1 MSMFYFVVE
10 SPHCLSFAYHKLDR
24 APWKD
29 SWYRNGKYNMGK
41 LYVLSRTHL
50 NMKLGGPKLFDT
62 GFGSEG
68 DKWHQAKITI
78 PSKSR
83 HVSRK

>member
-1 MSMFYFVVE
+1 MFYFVVE
-10 SPHCLSFAYHKLDR
+10 SPHCLSFVYHKLDS
-24 APWKD
+24 APWMY
-29 SWYRNGKYNMGK
+29 SWFYNGKYNMGN
-41 LYVLSRTHL
+41 LYVVSRYQV
-50 NMKLGGPKLFDT
+50 NIKIGGPILFET

-68 DKWHQAKITI
+68 DKWHQKRITI

>member
-1 MSMFYFVVE
+1 
-10 SPHCLSFAYHKLDR
+10 
-24 APWKD
+24 
-29 SWYRNGKYNMGK
+29 MGK

-68 DKWHQAKITI
+68 DKWHQKRITTG
-78 PSKSR
+78 
-83 HVSRK
+83 VL